1 MSLDSTLGRDSLAKQ
16 QEQHEDQPGA
26 DGLESEA
33 DSDSDVEMDEAAQV
47 AQAKAMAA
55 AVKAKPIESKGEVVR
70 RTFHLLQHAVTK
82 YLPAAT
88 KGSVHTS
95 TPGRPQHIH

>member
-1 MSLDSTLGRDSLAKQ
+1 MSLDSTLGRNSIAKQ
-16 QEQHEDQPGA
+16 QEQREEQPGA

-55 AVKAKPIESKGEVVR
+55 AVKAKPVESKGEVTR
-70 RTFHLLQHAVTK
+70 RTFHPLQHSVTTYLPAVTK
-82 YLPAAT
+82 GA
-88 KGSVHTS
+88 S
-95 TPGRPQHIH
+95 TYVQA